1 MSKFAIEPIT
11 KGLTQGE
18 SQPSDLQITLCNHL
32 WIDNFKLGLTRSWE
46 PLMEPFEFQIL
57 YEVSNKR
64 GQGISINSDC
74 PLHFNLS
81 GALLSFLSETIDSF
95 RNVIRETFEEKN
107 ERSKTLH
114 HRASIM
120 ASSINQDG
128 ALVKDV
134 TKTIDGHEMEV
145 IHEIPKTL
153 KGEDRVAF
161 SIRNLTGQRLRIHQQ
176 QSNVSREDDTEKPVV
191 VTYLNQGEAAPLTF
205 DATISVVK
213 NMRVVEVPIY
223 KDKSH
228 QKVSLHHAIDLQV
241 PGCRWIQNVSV
252 DTFGRKF
259 QILIPRSPQVCSKI
273 SNDWRLQNAMTL
285 LTEVGPDNGGRLLS
299 VRSSFEIVNNTTH
312 IIKLVSHPDPIYKPD
327 LLPKRT
333 NSEGCNDNGGN
344 IDGSMIGI
352 RDKKSEQ
359 DCDFIRPNCSFQLPT
374 LLLESALEMAGG
386 HLGSV
391 WMCPDTSN
399 TKIFSFRDF
408 SKPTE
413 SSKIEEFDV
422 DMCSRPIQLAKIV
435 DETSLLYQNG
445 GGEDIGLIDAKSGL
459 QVSVSFKKKVFHQK
473 HERIYLFTLMKHESY
488 LTLLS

>member
-11 KGLTQGE
+11 KGLAQGE
-18 SQPSDLQITLCNHL
+18 SQPSDLQIILSNHL
-32 WIDNFKLGLTRSWE
+32 WVDYFKLGLTRSWE
-46 PLMEPFEFQIL
+46 PLMEPLKFQML
-57 YEVSNKR
+57 YETSNKR

-107 ERSKTLH
+107 GRSKTLH
-114 HRASIM
+114 HR
-120 ASSINQDG
+120 SSINQDG
-128 ALVKDV
+128 ALVNDV

-161 SIRNLTGQRLRIHQQ
+161 SIRNLTGQRMRIHQQ
-176 QSNVSREDDTEKPVV
+176 QSNVSNKDDTEKPVV

-228 QKVSLHHAIDLQV
+228 QKEGSLHHAIDLQV
-241 PGCRWIQNVSV
+241 LGCRWIQNVSV

-259 QILIPRSPQVCSKI
+259 QSLIPRSPQVCSKI

-285 LTEVGPDNGGRLLS
+285 LTEVGPENGGRLLS
-299 VRSSFEIVNNTTH
+299 IRSSFEIINSTTH
-312 IIKLVSHPDPIYKPD
+312 SIKLVSHPDPSYKID
-327 LLPKRT
+327 LVSQST
-333 NSEGCNDNGGN
+333 NGERHNDNDGN
-344 IDGSMIGI
+344 TDGSM
-352 RDKKSEQ
+352 

-399 TKIFSFRDF
+399 TQIFSFRDF

-422 DMCSRPIQLAKIV
+422 DMCSRPIQLAKLV

-445 GGEDIGLIDAKSGL
+445 GGADIGLSDAMSGL
-459 QVSVSFKKKVFHQK
+459 QVSVSFKKVFHQK
-473 HERIYLFTLMKHESY
+473 IIVCDAYIFIC
-488 LTLLS
+488 